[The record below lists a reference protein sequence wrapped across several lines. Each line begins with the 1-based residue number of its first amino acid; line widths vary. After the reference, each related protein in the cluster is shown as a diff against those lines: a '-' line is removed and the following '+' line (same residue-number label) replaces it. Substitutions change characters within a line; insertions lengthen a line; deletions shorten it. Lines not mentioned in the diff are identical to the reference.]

1 MSGKTFEQYVHTYSG
16 MVFRIAFNYFANNQD
31 AEDVMQE
38 VFLKLYQ
45 KDPVIK
51 EQEQIK
57 AWLITVTMNH
67 CRSLLRS
74 PGRKRKGEL
83 RDFQWEQLQKTPDIA
98 DAIVQ
103 RDTLYQGVMA
113 LPKKYRVVVY
123 LYYYEDY
130 STKDIA
136 KLLHRRETTI
146 QTQLMR
152 AREKLRNHLE
162 TGRKKEEGRH
172 G

>member
-1 MSGKTFEQYVHTYSG
+1 MSRKTFEQYVHTYSG
-16 MVFRIAFNYFANNQD
+16 MVFRIAFNYFANSQD
-31 AEDVMQE
+31 AENVLQE

-45 KDPVIK
+45 KNPVIK
-51 EQEQIK
+51 DPEQLK

-67 CRSLLRS
+67 CKSILRS
-74 PGRKRKGEL
+74 PGRKRKREIW
-83 RDFQWEQLQKTPDIA
+83 DFQWEQLQKTPDIS
-98 DAIVQ
+98 DAIVKK
-103 RDTLYQGVMA
+103 DALYQGVMA

-130 STKDIA
+130 SIKDIG

-152 AREKLRNHLE
+152 AREKLRNYLE
-162 TGRKKEEGRH
+162 KEK
-172 G
+172 